1 MPAPD
6 HPEDIIARCRQSLA
20 IRPDDP
26 VVHVTLGRALWT
38 AGAHEE
44 AVGHFARAVELDPG
58 CVDTRSGYGIALG
71 WSGRFA
77 EAVVQFRAA
86 VALRPED
93 ADLHYHLGNALLGS
107 GEPMEAEACYR
118 DALARR
124 PDHAAALNNLG
135 NAMRSQGRYAEA
147 IAFYRRALALRPE
160 YFGTRNNIG
169 SALLALNRPAEAIPY
184 FQAALAARPDYAEA
198 ANNLGGA
205 QLALG
210 RPAEAVAWFRRAVEL
225 DPDQV
230 QAQLGEA
237 LALLTMGNFR
247 RGWAAYEA
255 RWRMPQ
261 FRADVPEFADPHWDG
276 AAEVSGRTMLLYA
289 EQGLGDTIQF
299 VRYAKPLRARGA
311 RVVLSVQPSLV
322 RLFAGLGDA
331 VIAQTNAVPQH
342 DLHCPLMSLPLAF
355 GTELATIPAE
365 IPYLQADAALV
376 AEWAGRLGVH
386 RRRRIGIAW
395 SGSAEHQEDAL
406 RSISLA
412 PFLAALEDANC
423 ELHILQ
429 TEISSWDRAVL
440 GRMAGIGVHRDRLT
454 DFAET
459 AALIACLDLVISV
472 DTSVA
477 HLAGAMG
484 VPVWLLVQSSA
495 DFRWLR
501 DRADSP
507 WYPTMRI
514 FRQRMLLEWA
524 PVLAEV
530 RAALTQ
536 F

>member
-6 HPEDIIARCRQSLA
+6 HPEDIIARCRQRLE
-20 IRPDDP
+20 RQPDDP
-26 VVHVTLGRALWT
+26 VAHVALGRALWT
-38 AGAHEE
+38 ASAYEE
-44 AVGHFARAVELDPG
+44 AIVHFARAVELDPG
-58 CVDTRSGYGIALG
+58 CADTRSGYGNALG
-71 WSGRFA
+71 WSGRFP
-77 EAVVQFRAA
+77 EAVAQFRAA
-86 VALRPED
+86 VALRPDD
-93 ADLHYHLGNALLGS
+93 ADLHYQLGNALLGS
-107 GEPMEAEACYR
+107 GEPVEAEARYR
-118 DALARR
+118 DALARH
-124 PDHAAALNNLG
+124 PDHAGVLNNLG
-135 NAMRSQGRYAEA
+135 SAMRSQGRYAEA
-147 IAFYRRALALRPE
+147 IGFYRRALALRPE

-169 SALLALNRPAEAIPY
+169 SALLALNRPEEAIPY
-184 FQAALAARPDYAEA
+184 FQGALATRPDYAEA
-198 ANNLGGA
+198 CNNLGGA
-205 QLALG
+205 HLALG
-210 RPAEAVAWFRRAVEL
+210 HPAEAVAWFRRAVEL

-237 LALLTMGNFR
+237 LALLSMGNFR

-261 FRADVPEFADPHWDG
+261 FRADVPEFGDPHWDG
-276 AAEVSGRTMLLYA
+276 AAEVSGRTVLLYA

-311 RVVLSVQPSLV
+311 RVVLAVQSPLA
-322 RLFAGLGDA
+322 RLLAGLGDA
-331 VIAQTNAVPQH
+331 VMAQTDALPPY
-342 DLHCPLMSLPLAF
+342 DLHCPLMSLPRAF

-365 IPYLQADAALV
+365 IPYLRADAALV
-376 AEWAGRLGVH
+376 TAWAERLGVP
-386 RRRRIGIAW
+386 RRRRVGIAW
-395 SGSAEHQEDAL
+395 SGSAEHPEDAL
-406 RSISLA
+406 RSIPLA
-412 PFLAALEDANC
+412 AFLAALEGTNC
-423 ELHILQ
+423 DLHILQ
-429 TEISSWDRAVL
+429 TEISSGDAAL
-440 GRMAGIGVHRDRLT
+440 LERMAGIGVHRDRLT

-484 VPVWLLVQSSA
+484 VPVWVLVQSSA

-501 DRADSP
+501 DRSDSP

-536 F
+536 P

>member
-6 HPEDIIARCRQSLA
+6 RPEDIIARCYQSLA
-20 IRPDDP
+20 LRPDDP
-26 VVHVTLGRALWT
+26 VVHVTLGSALWT
-38 AGAHEE
+38 TGAREE
-44 AVGHFARAVELDPG
+44 AIGHFARAVELDPG
-58 CVDTRSGYGIALG
+58 YVDARDGYGNALSR
-71 WSGRFA
+71 SGRFA
-77 EAVVQFRAA
+77 EAVAQFRAA
-86 VALRPED
+86 VALRPEEGE
-93 ADLHYHLGNALLGS
+93 LHYHLGNALLGS
-107 GEPMEAEACYR
+107 GEPVEAEACYH

-124 PDHAAALNNLG
+124 PDHAGALNNLG
-135 NAMRSQGRYAEA
+135 NAMRSQQRYAEA
-147 IAFYRRALALRPE
+147 IPFYRRALALRPE

-169 SALLALNRPAEAIPY
+169 SALLALHRPAEAIPY

-198 ANNLGGA
+198 CNNLGGA
-205 QLALG
+205 KLALG
-210 RPAEAVAWFRRAVEL
+210 HPAEAVAWFRRAVEL

-237 LALLTMGNFR
+237 LALLSMGNFR
-247 RGWAAYEA
+247 RGWAVYEA

-261 FRADVPEFADPHWDG
+261 FRADVPALADLHWDG
-276 AAEVSGRTMLLYA
+276 AAEVSGRTILLYA

-299 VRYAKPLRARGA
+299 VRYAKRLRARGA

-331 VIAQTNAVPQH
+331 VIAQTDALPPH
-342 DLHCPLMSLPLAF
+342 ELHCPLMSLPLAF

-376 AEWAGRLGVH
+376 AAWAERLGMQ
-386 RRRRIGIAW
+386 RRRRIGVAW
-395 SGSAEHQEDAL
+395 SGSAEHPEDAL
-406 RSISLA
+406 RSIPLA
-412 PFLAALEDANC
+412 AFLAALEGANC
-423 ELHILQ
+423 DLHILQ
-429 TEISSWDRAVL
+429 TEISSEDGAL
-440 GRMAGIGVHRDRLT
+440 LEGMAGIGVHRDRLT

-484 VPVWLLVQSSA
+484 VPVWVLVQSSA

-514 FRQRMLLEWA
+514 FRQRTLLEWA

-530 RAALTQ
+530 RAALTGS
-536 F
+536 